1 MRDIKK
7 LRQRSIDCDL
17 KMELWA
23 RVLSSRDF
31 QETGSRGVAAT
42 GATAFSCELPQPI
55 VFRICILN
63 L

>member
-1 MRDIKK
+1 MREIKK

-17 KMELWA
+17 KMELRA

-42 GATAFSCELPQPI
+42 GALHSLVNFRNQLFFAS
-55 VFRICILN
+55 VF
-63 L
+63 